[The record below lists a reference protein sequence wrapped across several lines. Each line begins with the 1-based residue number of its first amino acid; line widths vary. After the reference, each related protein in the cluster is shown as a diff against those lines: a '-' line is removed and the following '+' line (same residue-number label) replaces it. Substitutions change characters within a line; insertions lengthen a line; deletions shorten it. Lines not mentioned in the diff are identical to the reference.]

1 MNHPEAHNLL
11 DQRKAGADIPQH
23 VINLALFL
31 TGDMTE
37 NDLLRVNTYSIGSE
51 YGHNCST
58 NQANK
63 PHHVHQTI

>member
-23 VINLALFL
+23 VINQALFL
-31 TGDMTE
+31 TGDLTE
-37 NDLLRVNTYSIGSE
+37 NELLRVNTYSIGSK
-51 YGHNCST
+51 YGHNCT
-58 NQANK
+58 TYQANK